1 MPIDPLTTSSTTS
14 TGITSSTSASKKSEH
29 GVLGKDDFLKLLIA
43 QLKNQDPSNAQDME
57 SMTQQM
63 TQFSMLEQLT
73 NLAEAT
79 ETSNI
84 SLARTHA
91 VELLGK
97 TVTYRDKDGTVKEG
111 VVGHVDTSGTAP
123 KLTVGGASGLLLADI
138 VSVKS

>member
-1 MPIDPLTTSSTTS
+1 MPIDPTTS
-14 TGITSSTSASKKSEH
+14 TSAMSTSAPANDSKAASFM
-29 GVLGKDDFLKLLIA
+29 GKEDFLKLLIA

-57 SMTQQM
+57 GMTQQM

-73 NLAEAT
+73 NLNEAT
-79 ETSNI
+79 QASSV

-97 TVTYRDKDGTVKEG
+97 TVTYRAKDGTEKEG
-111 VVGHVDTSGTAP
+111 VVGHADVSGSAPRLTIGGDT
-123 KLTVGGASGLLLADI
+123 GLLLADI

>member
-1 MPIDPLTTSSTTS
+1 MPIDPLTSTAA
-14 TGITSSTSASKKSEH
+14 SAVGAADKKKSEA
-29 GVLGKDDFLKLLIA
+29 GILGKDDFLKLLVA

-73 NLAEAT
+73 NLTEAT
-79 ETSNI
+79 ETSSI

-97 TVTYRDKDGTVKEG
+97 TVSYRDADGGVKEG
-111 VVGHVDTSGTAP
+111 LVDHVDTTASAPRLTIGGT
-123 KLTVGGASGLLLADI
+123 SGLLLADVVG
-138 VSVKS
+138 VSS

>member
-1 MPIDPLTTSSTTS
+1 MPIDPLTNSTT
-14 TGITSSTSASKKSEH
+14 TTAAAGSKKEA
-29 GVLGKDDFLKLLIA
+29 GILGKDDFLKLLVA

-57 SMTQQM
+57 GMTQQM

-73 NLAEAT
+73 NLSDAT

-97 TVTYRDKDGTVKEG
+97 TVSYRDKDGSIKEG
-111 VVGHVDTSGTAP
+111 VVGHVDTAASAP
-123 KLTVGGASGLLLADI
+123 KLTVGGTSGLLLADI

>member
-1 MPIDPLTTSSTTS
+1 MPIDPLTTS
-14 TGITSSTSASKKSEH
+14 TGAASIGAADPKKSA
-29 GVLGKDDFLKLLIA
+29 GILGKDDFLKLLVA

-73 NLAEAT
+73 NLSEAT

-97 TVTYRDKDGTVKEG
+97 KVTYRNEANEIVEG
-111 VVGHVDTSGTAP
+111 VVEHVDMTATAP
-123 KLTVGGASGLLLADI
+123 RLTVGGKSGLILADI
-138 VSVKS
+138 VSVTS

>member
-1 MPIDPLTTSSTTS
+1 MPIDPLATS
-14 TGITSSTSASKKSEH
+14 TGATAAKTTDSKKSA
-29 GVLGKDDFLKLLIA
+29 GVLGKDDFLKLLVA

-73 NLAEAT
+73 NLAAST
-79 ETSNI
+79 ETSNV

-97 TVTYRDKDGTVKEG
+97 NVSYKDTDGSIKEG
-111 VVGHVDTSGTAP
+111 VVEHVDTTASAP
-123 KLTVGGASGLLLADI
+123 RLTIGGKGGLLLAD
-138 VSVKS
+138 VVGVKP

>member
-1 MPIDPLTTSSTTS
+1 MSIDPMMRAGGTTAAGAESTE
-14 TGITSSTSASKKSEH
+14 KKDQSF
-29 GVLGKDDFLKLLIA
+29 LGKDDFLKLLIA

-73 NLAEAT
+73 NLTEASQS
-79 ETSNI
+79 SNV

-97 TVTYRDKDGTVKEG
+97 TVSYKAADGTVKEG
-111 VVGHVDTSGTAP
+111 VVSHVDTTATAP
-123 KLTVGGASGLLLADI
+123 MLTIGGTPGLLLAD
-138 VSVKS
+138 VVGVKA

>member
-1 MPIDPLTTSSTTS
+1 MPIDPT
-14 TGITSSTSASKKSEH
+14 TSSTSATYGAQDPKASGSFM
-29 GVLGKDDFLKLLIA
+29 GKEDFLKLLIA

-57 SMTQQM
+57 GMTQQM

-79 ETSNI
+79 ETSNV

-97 TVTYRDKDGTVKEG
+97 TVTYRAADGTTKEG
-111 VVGHVDTSGTAP
+111 VVGHVDLTASAP
-123 KLTVGGASGLLLADI
+123 RLTVGGETGLLLADV

>member
-1 MPIDPLTTSSTTS
+1 MPIDATTGTAATTAAAA
-14 TGITSSTSASKKSEH
+14 TGTSKKAQEFM
-29 GVLGKDDFLKLLIA
+29 GKEDFLKLLIA

-73 NLAEAT
+73 NMAEAT

-97 TVTYRDKDGTVKEG
+97 TVSYRAKDGSVKEG
-111 VVGHVDTSGTAP
+111 VVGHVDTTASAP
-123 KLTVGGASGLLLADI
+123 RLTIGGDTGLLLAD
-138 VSVKS
+138 VVGVK